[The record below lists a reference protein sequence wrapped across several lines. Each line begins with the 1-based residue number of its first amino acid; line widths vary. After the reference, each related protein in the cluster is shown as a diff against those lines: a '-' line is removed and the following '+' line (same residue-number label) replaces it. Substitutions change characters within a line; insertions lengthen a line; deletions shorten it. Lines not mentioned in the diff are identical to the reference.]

1 MGCGKGRYLNHLLKD
16 LPDNKYFGVDLS
28 QRVLDYIDDSRIE
41 KKEASLTYIGYRD
54 NQFDVTYSCEA
65 LEHAIDIRSSIAEL
79 ARVTKSGG
87 KIIIID
93 KNREAYER
101 FQIRDWKV
109 WFDLEELES
118 IMENFCSEVI
128 VHKNVNYESKK
139 EDSLFAA
146 WIGIVK

>member
-28 QRVLDYIDDSRIE
+28 QSVLDYITDPRIE
-41 KKEASLTYIGYRD
+41 KKEGSLTYIGYHD

-65 LEHAIDIRSSIAEL
+65 LEYAIDIRSSIAEM

-93 KNREAYER
+93 KNRAAYGR
-101 FQIRDWKV
+101 FQIRDWEV
-109 WFDLEELES
+109 WFDLEELKS
-118 IMENFCSEVI
+118 IMEEFCSEVI
-128 VHKNVNYESKK
+128 VHKNVNYERNK